1 MPPYHLFIWLTINN
15 TSNHLYPMHNPH
27 PPLTEL
33 SWVFLGFHNKQ
44 MIPMFL
50 FLSLRYL
57 VVNLL
62 VLDQFLLLVPL
73 VFLVLLLVLE
83 ICLTVAKI
91 GRNDDR
97 MFANETG
104 KTFPPC
110 SQWSLAKQIVPVK
123 ETPKC
128 LWFHHQPWQLKCT
141 T

>member
-1 MPPYHLFIWLTINN
+1 M
-15 TSNHLYPMHNPH
+15 
-27 PPLTEL
+27 
-33 SWVFLGFHNKQ
+33 VV
-44 MIPMFL
+44 
-50 FLSLRYL
+50 SLA
-57 VVNLL
+57 

-110 SQWSLAKQIVPVK
+110 SQ
-123 ETPKC
+123 
-128 LWFHHQPWQLKCT
+128 
-141 T
+141 